1 MRGRLPMLK
10 ARDVARV
17 FAKLGFRSVRQKG
30 AHIFFQ
36 HSDGRNTLISRHGGE
51 DIGRGLL
58 RQILREIEISPEEF
72 LKYL

>member
-10 ARDVARV
+10 TRDVARIL
-17 FAKLGFRSVRQKG
+17 AELGFLVVRQKG

-36 HSDGRNTLISRHGGE
+36 HPDDRTTLLSRHGGE

-58 RQILREIEISPEEF
+58 RRILREIEISPEEF
-72 LKYL
+72 FDYL

>member
-1 MRGRLPMLK
+1 MLK

-17 FAKLGFRSVRQKG
+17 LTGLGFREVRQKG

-36 HSDGRNTLISRHGGE
+36 HSDGRTTLVSRHGSE

-58 RQILREIEISPEEF
+58 RQILREIKVSPEDF
-72 LKYL
+72 FDYL